1 MTKENRQMFS
11 TRLAPRTIQL
21 LDELSYQYD
30 LGKGQLLD
38 ELVLMFK
45 FMIYDIEHNETDDI
59 IDEFKH
65 VYRRLQD

>member
-1 MTKENRQMFS
+1 MAKENRQMFS

-21 LDELSYQYD
+21 LEELSFQYN

-59 IDEFKH
+59 IDEFKQA
-65 VYRRLQD
+65 YRRLMG